1 MGLRGPKPGFKKAK
15 QAAAAAATQAAVTET
30 SVQQREPITSG
41 GGGMFIQEGLDP
53 QREEIYK
60 EYFRS
65 ENQTVEDSTDSSDE
79 VNTAETTTAEQQ
91 FQEETPE
98 QTQEASAQEEDQQ
111 REETETEPAPVEAKK
126 EVKTVPLEALHEER
140 EKRKAAQRQL
150 REMQGQIAYMQRLQ
164 QVRPQQPETAETEVF
179 DYDRELITLKKQN
192 AEIARQMQAMQY
204 ASMSDRQ
211 AREMQII
218 QSQIAMTAQ
227 DLEKEGYPAFMEMQD
242 LVASEMR
249 RLYVEDPEAV
259 NEYPDNPSGWKK
271 AFKEIVF
278 PKLQKIGLGVAKE
291 QDFEKKK
298 ALKQQAG
305 LTGTTGKG
313 AMPTVTTEKKDLSN
327 DERVKEYMKLRG
339 IQT

>member
-15 QAAAAAATQAAVTET
+15 QAAAAPIAAAAVADTGA
-30 SVQQREPITSG
+30 QRKDMT
-41 GGGMFIQEGLDP
+41 GGGMFMQEGLDP

-65 ENQTVEDSTDSSDE
+65 ENQTADE
-79 VNTAETTTAEQQ
+79 VADSNDEVMTAETIAAEQQ
-91 FQEETPE
+91 IQEETPA
-98 QTQEASAQEEDQQ
+98 QTQESEVAEETQQEE
-111 REETETEPAPVEAKK
+111 ETPTEPTPMEAKK
-126 EVKTVPLEALHEER
+126 DVKTVPLEALHEER

-150 REMQGQIAYMQRLQ
+150 REMQEQIAYMQRLQ
-164 QVRPQQPETAETEVF
+164 QVRPQLSDVDTEEVV

-192 AEIARQMQAMQY
+192 AEIARQMQAMQQ
-204 ASMSDRQ
+204 ATMSDRQ

-218 QSQIAMTAQ
+218 QSQITMTAQ
-227 DLEKEGYPAFMEMQD
+227 ELEQEGYPAFLEMQD

-249 RLYVEDPEAV
+249 RLYADDPDTV

-291 QDFEKKK
+291 QDFEKKR

-313 AMPTVTTEKKDLSN
+313 AMQTITTEKKDLSN

-339 IQT
+339 IST